1 MTTTHT
7 SLNSINSHL
16 RPKKFKIVGKTKLFR
31 YNNTCLNDF
40 KRTFYKNIFFTN
52 REKNNN
58 NNSSNNLN
66 NINSTIIYS
75 QNFKVKIKSKKDSE
89 TMISWK
95 TKYSFNKII
104 KTLGINTENPF
115 KNEIN
120 QLSNEKI
127 SYSKEKDIKC
137 FLHKNKTNIVSGQN
151 ENNNNKNTLEKI
163 I

>member
-1 MTTTHT
+1 
-7 SLNSINSHL
+7 
-16 RPKKFKIVGKTKLFR
+16 
-31 YNNTCLNDF
+31 
-40 KRTFYKNIFFTN
+40 
-52 REKNNN
+52 
-58 NNSSNNLN
+58 
-66 NINSTIIYS
+66 
-75 QNFKVKIKSKKDSE
+75 
-89 TMISWK
+89 MISWK

-127 SYSKEKDIKC
+127 SYCKEKDIKC
-137 FLHKNKTNIVSGQN
+137 FLDKNKTNIVSGQN